1 MQSWGLR
8 LSQGAIAAVVMRLS
22 LKYAKASLVYLAA
35 GVTLL
40 LLTFSH
46 VIAFDLTG
54 FYFMQLYGFV
64 AMMIFGLSYL
74 FVPSFA
80 HSFLYSMRLARLQF
94 SLMNIGVVGMAT
106 VFSGLIPYNPA
117 IKYATVGFLLVLVIA
132 VYVHAFNL
140 WMTMRGWRGSPGEKL
155 ARAQQATA
163 ARMGLSP
170 GELTPSRGSHQET
183 EKRPLRIV
191 NSFSDR

>member
-1 MQSWGLR
+1 
-8 LSQGAIAAVVMRLS
+8 MRLS
-22 LKYAKASLVYLAA
+22 LKYVKASLLYSAA

-46 VIAFDLTG
+46 VVAFDLTG

-80 HSFLYSMRLARLQF
+80 HAFLHSMRLARLQF
-94 SLMNIGVVGMAT
+94 WLMNIGVIGTTA

-117 IKYATVGFLLVLVIA
+117 IKSATAVFLLVLVIA
-132 VYVHAFNL
+132 VYIHVVNL
-140 WMTMRGWRGSPGEKL
+140 WTTMRGWRGSPGEKL
-155 ARAQQATA
+155 ARDQD
-163 ARMGLSP
+163 S
-170 GELTPSRGSHQET
+170 
-183 EKRPLRIV
+183 
-191 NSFSDR
+191 

>member
-1 MQSWGLR
+1 MSKGPV
-8 LSQGAIAAVVMRLS
+8 AAVVMQLS
-22 LKYAKASLVYLAA
+22 LNYVKASLAYLAA

-80 HSFLYSMRLARLQF
+80 HAFLHSMRLARLQF
-94 SLMNIGVVGMAT
+94 WLMNVGVVGMAT
-106 VFSGLIPYNPA
+106 VFGGVFPYNPGLR
-117 IKYATVGFLLVLVIA
+117 YVTVGFLLVLVVA
-132 VYVHAFNL
+132 VYVHVYNL
-140 WMTMRGWRGSPGEKL
+140 SMTVRGWKGSPGEKL
-155 ARAQQATA
+155 ARSQVPA
-163 ARMGLSP
+163 
-170 GELTPSRGSHQET
+170 
-183 EKRPLRIV
+183 
-191 NSFSDR
+191 

>member
-1 MQSWGLR
+1 M
-8 LSQGAIAAVVMRLS
+8 SQGPVAAVVMRLS
-22 LKYAKASLVYLAA
+22 LKYVKASLVYLAA

-80 HSFLYSMRLARLQF
+80 HAFLHSMRLARLQF
-94 SLMNIGVVGMAT
+94 WLMNIAVVGMAT

-132 VYVHAFNL
+132 VYTHVSNL

-155 ARAQQATA
+155 AHTQR
-163 ARMGLSP
+163 
-170 GELTPSRGSHQET
+170 
-183 EKRPLRIV
+183 
-191 NSFSDR
+191 